1 MSEKAVLYVR
11 VSSEEQ
17 ETNTSLDSQEK
28 TGRQYAEKNSLEI
41 VKLWRGPESAWRND
55 SKDDSD
61 RIRKNFNEMLDY
73 VATNKI
79 KNLIFDV
86 PDRMTRNEDDKIR
99 IRKLI
104 KQDGITVH
112 FARTNKKLHKYSDS
126 DDYFMFGI
134 EVLMAEKYSSDLS
147 KRIRKGMDA
156 TVEKGQFPA
165 IAPIGYLNNAITKVL
180 DIDPVRAPLVKLA
193 FELKAQNKTVD
204 EIVEILFQRGLRSR
218 KLGTKFPGNMKVV
231 SSRMHKL
238 LRDPFYYGEFHWNGG
253 FYKGAHKPLISK
265 ELWQRAQDAFDTRI
279 RAPHT
284 LNFPF
289 NGLVKCGLCGCSVIG
304 GAYKKKR
311 YHYYRCSFGRGR
323 HENALYLKPETL
335 CSMFEKH
342 LKGLSLPNEAFK
354 FLKTHLEKNTDASL
368 QTKSEMLLRLE
379 ADRKTLSDRMSKLY
393 DDKLDGKISEAF
405 WANKNAEYQSH
416 IGDIEKQIEGFQP
429 SKPFHLAEGLF
440 IIELVKDIVSIYL
453 SLSEEKKGGF
463 LRFLSLN
470 SLLHAETLE
479 IKLKKPFSFF
489 LNLQT
494 KKWWRRWDLNPR
506 PNRFR

>member
-28 TGRQYAEKNSLEI
+28 TGRQYAEMNGLDV

-55 SKDDSD
+55 TKDDGD
-61 RIRKNFNEMLDY
+61 RIRKNFNDMLDY
-73 VATNKI
+73 VAENKI
-79 KNLIFDV
+79 KHLIFDV

-104 KQDGITVH
+104 KHDGITVH
-112 FARTNKKLHKYSDS
+112 FARTNKKLHKHSDS
-126 DDYFMFGI
+126 DEFFMFGI
-134 EVLMAEKYSSDLS
+134 EVLMAEKYSADLS

-156 TVEKGQFPA
+156 TVEKGMFPA
-165 IAPIGYLNNAITKVL
+165 IAPLGYLNNPITKIL
-180 DIDPVRAPLVKLA
+180 DVDPVRAPLVMLA
-193 FELKAQNKTVD
+193 FELKAKSKTVD
-204 EIVEILFQRGLRSR
+204 EIVEILYQKGLRSR

-253 FYKGAHKPLISK
+253 FYKGAHKPLVTK
-265 ELWQRAQDAFDTRI
+265 ELWQKAQDAFNYRTQTPKT
-279 RAPHT
+279 A
-284 LNFPF
+284 NFPY
-289 NGLVKCGLCGCSVIG
+289 NGLVRCGICGCAIIG

-311 YHYYRCSFGRGR
+311 YQYYRCSFGRGR
-323 HENALYLKPETL
+323 HENAQYLKPETL
-335 CSMFEKH
+335 SGLFEKH
-342 LKGLSLPNEAFK
+342 LSDLYLPDEAFAVIK
-354 FLKTHLEKNTDASL
+354 KHLEKDTDTSL
-368 QTKSEMLLRLE
+368 QSKTEMLLRLE
-379 ADRKTLSDRMSKLY
+379 ADKKKLSDRVSKLY
-393 DDKLDGKISEAF
+393 DDKLDGSISEGF
-405 WANKNAEYQSH
+405 WRQKNAEYQLL

-479 IKLKKPFSFF
+479 IKLKNPFNIFINS
-489 LNLQT
+489 
-494 KKWWRRWDLNPR
+494 KKKFWWRRRELNPR
-506 PNRFR
+506 PDLFR